1 MRFGRLTLD
10 IVFRTACIVFLL
22 LPASHA
28 GGSEAS
34 FADTT
39 SVNSETSS
47 GKPRTIYLSLE
58 KAVELAL
65 KNNRT
70 LQTSRRQLSIA
81 ASQYRSAKAGYYPQ
95 LTGTLNASHSAFNQ
109 EDGHP
114 SVLEIYTGA
123 FEIGLNLPL
132 DLSGSIG
139 RSVQQALITLINS
152 KAQYVLGSQDVIVS
166 VYSQYNS
173 ILNARETIAID
184 KAQVEVAEQQLA
196 IAEARLKTGRV
207 AEVDVMTARV
217 QLNNNKQSLKVDEGS
232 YQIALANLRNTLVL
246 TQDTEI
252 VATDQLTYAPVTFSY
267 DDAVKSA
274 LRDRLEMKV
283 ARLNVESARIALKS
297 TYDRYRPTINVSA
310 SYGYGISGNSIGG
323 AIDDRP
329 DEPSWAVATLLRVPI
344 FIFDGGQIRE
354 SKIQALTSIG
364 QAEANVLQTRESIE
378 LEVRNELTN
387 LQNAQERVRLVQ
399 DTIELA
405 KESQRITERR
415 YRIGVTSY
423 LELVDARNNLRSAQL
438 NLLSALITYSNSL
451 IRLYRALGRPLVNVN
466 EGMQKEVKS
475 FDETSN

>member
-1 MRFGRLTLD
+1 MRFGKPTLD
-10 IVFRTACIVFLL
+10 IAFRTACIVILL
-22 LPASHA
+22 MTASHIR
-28 GGSEAS
+28 GIEAS

-39 SVNSETSS
+39 SVDIET
-47 GKPRTIYLSLE
+47 GGDKQQPIYLSLE

-65 KNNRT
+65 KNNRS

-95 LTGTLNASHSAFNQ
+95 VTGALIAAQSVFNQ
-109 EDGHP
+109 VEGSP
-114 SVLEIYTGA
+114 SVQELYTGA
-123 FEIGLNLPL
+123 FDIGLDFPL

-166 VYSQYNS
+166 VYNQYNN

-184 KAQVEVAEQQLA
+184 KAQVDVALQQLE
-196 IAEARLKTGRV
+196 IAKARLKTGRV

-217 QLNNNKQSLKVDEGS
+217 QLNNNRQNLKVDEGN

-246 TQDTEI
+246 PQDAEI
-252 VATDQLTYAPVTFSY
+252 VATDQLTFSPVSFNYS
-267 DDAVKSA
+267 DAVKNA
-274 LRDRLEMKV
+274 LRNRLELKI
-283 ARLNVESARIALKS
+283 ARLNLESARISLKS
-297 TYDRYRPTINVSA
+297 TYDRYRPTLNVSA
-310 SYGYGISGNSIGG
+310 NYGYAVSGNSVGE

-329 DEPSWAVATLLRVPI
+329 DEPSWAVTTSLRVPI

-354 SKIQALTSIG
+354 SKIQALTNIG
-364 QAEANVLQTRESIE
+364 QAEANVLQTREAIE

-387 LQNAQERVRLVQ
+387 LQNAQERVKLVQ

-415 YRIGVTSY
+415 YRMGVTSY
-423 LELVDARNNLRSAQL
+423 LELVDARTNLRNAQL
-438 NLLSALITYSNSL
+438 NLLNALISYSNSL
-451 IRLYRALGRPLVNVN
+451 IRLYRALGRPLVNVD
-466 EGMQKEVKS
+466 EGMQKGIKS
-475 FDETSN
+475 IENAMH